1 METVQNNGK
10 VNYMMDFNISQIRE
24 ITGRYREHH
33 VTAFSAQMAF
43 FVFLSIFPLIMFILS
58 LASRFNLNID
68 LMFENITSSL
78 PEDIGI
84 FIVNFIDNYII
95 NDSLSLLSV
104 SGLTALWS
112 ASRGVNALMRS
123 FNMAY
128 GYKET
133 RNFIIL
139 KLTGIYYTL
148 LLIASILITIAMPAL
163 GLGFFHFIS
172 SYLPIS
178 VRLIDT
184 LYALRYLLYLM
195 VFIFFI
201 LSVHKVL
208 PAGKL
213 KYRDVYCGAV
223 FSLIGWYILSRSFS
237 FFVSTFTNYA
247 AVYGGLASIVI
258 FMMWLYFM
266 STVLMLGAEMNSV
279 IMQYRKPPEQVE

>member
-1 METVQNNGK
+1 MTQ
-10 VNYMMDFNISQIRE
+10 FNISQIRD

-33 VTAFSAQMAF
+33 ITAFSAQMAF

-58 LASRFNLNID
+58 LASRFNLNIELIFD
-68 LMFENITSSL
+68 NIESSL
-78 PEDIGI
+78 PEDIGY

-95 NDSLSLLSV
+95 NDSLSLLSA

-148 LLIASILITIAMPAL
+148 LLIVSILLTLALPAL

-172 SYLPIS
+172 SYIPLSIN
-178 VRLIDT
+178 LIDT
-184 LYALRYLLYLM
+184 IYSLRYLLYFL

-201 LSVHKVL
+201 LSIHKVL

-213 KYRDVYCGAV
+213 KYKDVYHGAI
-223 FSLIGWYILSRSFS
+223 FSLVGWYILSRSFS
-237 FFVSTFTNYA
+237 FFVGTFTNYA
-247 AVYGGLASIVI
+247 AVYGSLASLATL
-258 FMMWLYFM
+258 MMWLYFT
-266 STVLMLGAEMNSV
+266 STVLMIGAELNSV
-279 IMQYRKPPEQVE
+279 IMQYRKPPEQVEPTD

>member
-1 METVQNNGK
+1 MIK
-10 VNYMMDFNISQIRE
+10 FNISQIKD
-24 ITGRYREHH
+24 ITGRYRVHH
-33 VTAFSAQMAF
+33 ITAFSAQMAF
-43 FVFLSIFPLIMFILS
+43 FVFLSMFPLIMFILS
-58 LASRFNLNID
+58 LASRFNLNIE
-68 LMFENITSSL
+68 LMFDHIETSL
-78 PEDIGI
+78 PYDISQLI
-84 FIVNFIDNYII
+84 ISFIDNYLI

-112 ASRGVNALMRS
+112 ASRGVTALMRS

-148 LLIASILITIAMPAL
+148 LLIVSTIITIALPAI
-163 GLGFFHFIS
+163 GLRFFHFIS
-172 SYLPIS
+172 NYIPASIGF
-178 VRLIDT
+178 IDT
-184 LYALRYLLYLM
+184 LYTVRYLLYLM

-213 KYRDVYCGAV
+213 KYRDVYYGAI
-223 FSLIGWYILSRSFS
+223 FSLIGWFLLSKSFS

-247 AVYGGLASIVI
+247 AVYGGLASIATL
-258 FMMWLYFM
+258 MMWMYFM
-266 STVLMLGAEMNSV
+266 STVLMIGAEINSV
-279 IMQYRKPPEQVE
+279 ILHYRKTSEQVE

>member
-1 METVQNNGK
+1 MIN
-10 VNYMMDFNISQIRE
+10 FNLSQIRDV
-24 ITGRYREHH
+24 TGRYRDHH
-33 VTAFSAQMAF
+33 ITAFSAQMAF

-58 LASRFNLNID
+58 LASRFNLNIEM
-68 LMFENITSSL
+68 MFNNIESSL
-78 PEDIGI
+78 PEDISY

-95 NDSLSLLSV
+95 NDSLSLLSI

-112 ASRGVNALMRS
+112 ASRGVNALTRS

-133 RNFIIL
+133 RNFIII

-148 LLIASILITIAMPAL
+148 LLIVSIIITIALPTL

-178 VRLIDT
+178 VKLIDT
-184 LYALRYLLYLM
+184 IYTLRYLLYLM

-213 KYRDVYCGAV
+213 KYRDVYYGAV
-223 FSLIGWYILSRSFS
+223 FSIIGWYILSRSFN

-247 AVYGGLASIVI
+247 TVYGGLASIVI

-279 IMQYRKPPEQVE
+279 ILQYRKHSEQTE

>member
-1 METVQNNGK
+1 MIN
-10 VNYMMDFNISQIRE
+10 FNLSQIRDV
-24 ITGRYREHH
+24 TGRYRDHH
-33 VTAFSAQMAF
+33 ITAFSAQMAF

-58 LASRFNLNID
+58 LASRFNLNIEM
-68 LMFENITSSL
+68 MFNNIESSL
-78 PEDIGI
+78 PEDISY

-95 NDSLSLLSV
+95 NDSLSLLSI

-112 ASRGVNALMRS
+112 ASRGVNALTRS

-133 RNFIIL
+133 RNFIII

-148 LLIASILITIAMPAL
+148 LLIVSIIITIALPTL

-178 VRLIDT
+178 VKLIDT
-184 LYALRYLLYLM
+184 IYTLRYLLYLM

-213 KYRDVYCGAV
+213 KYRDVYYGAV
-223 FSLIGWYILSRSFS
+223 FSIIGWYILSRSFN

-279 IMQYRKPPEQVE
+279 ILQYRKHSEQTE

>member
-1 METVQNNGK
+1 MKNL
-10 VNYMMDFNISQIRE
+10 NISQIRE

-33 VTAFSAQMAF
+33 ITAFSAQMAF

-58 LASRFNLNID
+58 LASRLNLNID
-68 LMFENITSSL
+68 LIFENIKSIASD
-78 PEDIGI
+78 DISH
-84 FIVNFIDNYII
+84 FIVNLIDNYIMT
-95 NDSLSLLSV
+95 DSLSLLSV

-133 RNFIIL
+133 RNFVVL

-148 LLIASILITIAMPAL
+148 LLIVSIMVTLALPAM

-172 SYLPIS
+172 SYLPLS
-178 VRLIDT
+178 VTLIDT
-184 LYALRYLLYLM
+184 IYSLRYLLYFM

-213 KYRDVYCGAV
+213 KYKDIYHGAL
-223 FSLIGWYILSRSFS
+223 FSLVGWYILSRTFS
-237 FFVSTFTNYA
+237 FFVGRFTNYA
-247 AVYGGLASIVI
+247 AVYGSLASIATL
-258 FMMWLYFM
+258 MMWLYFT
-266 STVLMLGAEMNSV
+266 STVLMIGAELNSV
-279 IMQYRKPPEQVE
+279 IMQYRKPEKETEPTE

>member
-1 METVQNNGK
+1 MTQ
-10 VNYMMDFNISQIRE
+10 FNISQIRD

-33 VTAFSAQMAF
+33 ITAFSAQMAF

-58 LASRFNLNID
+58 LASRFNLNIELIFD
-68 LMFENITSSL
+68 NIESSL
-78 PEDIGI
+78 PEDIGY

-95 NDSLSLLSV
+95 NDSLSLLSA

-139 KLTGIYYTL
+139 KLTGVYYTL
-148 LLIASILITIAMPAL
+148 LLIVSILITIAMPVL

-172 SYLPIS
+172 NYLPIS
-178 VRLIDT
+178 VKLIDT
-184 LYALRYLLYLM
+184 LYSLRYLLYLM

-213 KYRDVYCGAV
+213 KYRDVSYGAI
-223 FSLIGWYILSRSFS
+223 FSLIGWYILSRSFN

-279 IMQYRKPPEQVE
+279 IMQYRKPSEQVE